1 MSSININTISD
12 ILDKG
17 VIEPIC
23 NSCCP
28 NCGNVYFFGGVY
40 AFSNFSNIGIVRS
53 ELLDVGQC
61 CTNSCLPQLEEYIGG
76 EKYQLLLEKG
86 ILEYSLIGNES
97 FVCNLLQQA
106 EEGGLSG
113 TALYDVIDMILTKGL
128 VIFCDGDLKLTSS
141 VETFLKYIESAY
153 PSGFPLTD
161 ICCFTLTC
169 ETETYLAFIEAAGD

>member
-1 MSSININTISD
+1 MNSINIDTISD

-23 NSCCP
+23 DSCCP
-28 NCGNVYFFGGVY
+28 SCSQVYFFGGVD

-61 CTNSCLPQLEEYIGG
+61 CTKSCLPQLEEYIGG

-97 FVCNLLQQA
+97 FVCNLMQQA
-106 EEGGLSG
+106 EEGGVSG
-113 TALYDVIDMILTKGL
+113 TALYDIIDMILDKGL
-128 VIFCDGDLKLTSS
+128 VIFCDNDIKQTAS
-141 VETFLKYIESAY
+141 VETFLKYVEAAY

-169 ETETYLAFIEAAGD
+169 ETETYLAFIEGTGD